1 MLISANLIREVHKV
15 SPYTTEREKKSWKL
29 PDRIWSGA
37 SSFRSD
43 KISICFTQSTC
54 ALSSH
59 ELISISTFLHL
70 QKIPPNNEKETM
82 EANDQSK
89 QQQLNEDDNRFEI
102 PTDQSIQSK
111 NVNEVIYSD
120 GGIPSNN
127 PNNTELFT
135 TQSNDLDTRLK
146 WAWSSQNNQITREL
160 HIYIW
165 INFWSSLYLLFLVP
179 PSQIAFEMP

>member
-1 MLISANLIREVHKV
+1 ML
-15 SPYTTEREKKSWKL
+15 
-29 PDRIWSGA
+29 
-37 SSFRSD
+37 
-43 KISICFTQSTC
+43 
-54 ALSSH
+54 
-59 ELISISTFLHL
+59 
-70 QKIPPNNEKETM
+70 

-89 QQQLNEDDNRFEI
+89 LQQLNEDDNRFEI

-146 WAWSSQNNQITREL
+146 
-160 HIYIW
+160 
-165 INFWSSLYLLFLVP
+165 
-179 PSQIAFEMP
+179 